1 MIRPGHLRSV
11 PYPWVVVAMC
21 VLTTMA
27 GGFFVFGLGV
37 LYPFI
42 QEDLDINRAQL
53 GLIASGRSVGASVA
67 ALLVGWM
74 FDVLGVRRMLTV
86 ARVGM
91 VVGVLLFSQVQ
102 SLAQAVALAV
112 LIGIAISAEHPAFA
126 KAIMDWV
133 APRTRG
139 LAMGLAEASVPI
151 GGIIS
156 AVPLTLLAVAYGW
169 RPAMVVVA
177 LIFAVA
183 IVVFNIFYRDKPSE
197 RADKGKRRSQG
208 GRVSTVARDRD
219 IWLAALFSAAL
230 TGSQSVVM
238 TYLVLFL
245 KEEMDMSAVVAG
257 AGLAVAMGGSAV
269 GRISW
274 GLATDWVLRDRRAA
288 TLALL
293 GILSATSLALMTR
306 LPLDAPLAMVW
317 GVLFLIGATVMA
329 WPGVWGLLLAELAGP
344 NLTGTAI
351 GFAGTI
357 MRMGPFITAPLFGL
371 IVDKSGSY
379 DVGWWMAA
387 GLAGLGTLL
396 LAFLRPQAHRGVG
409 QRHRPEPAD

>member
-1 MIRPGHLRSV
+1 MIRLGPLPAV
-11 PYPWVVVAMC
+11 PYQWVVVAMC
-21 VLTTMA
+21 VVTTMA

-42 QEDLDINRAQL
+42 QEDLGINRAQL
-53 GLIASGRSVGASVA
+53 GLIASGRAAGASVA
-67 ALLVGWM
+67 ALFMGWM
-74 FDVLGVRRMLTV
+74 FDVMGVRRMLTV

-91 VVGVLLFSQVQ
+91 VVGILLFSQIQ
-102 SLAQAVALAV
+102 SLTQAVVLAV

-133 APRTRG
+133 APRNRG

-169 RPAMVVVA
+169 RPAMMVVA
-177 LIFAVA
+177 LMFALA
-183 IVVFNIFYRDKPSE
+183 IGVFNIFYRDKSDVDRE
-197 RADKGKRRSQG
+197 RRRSQG
-208 GRVSTVARDRD
+208 GRVSAVARNRD

-245 KEEMDMSAVVAG
+245 MEEMGMSAVVAG

-269 GRISW
+269 GRIGW
-274 GLATDWVLRDRRAA
+274 GFASDWVLRERRAS

-293 GILSATSLALMTR
+293 GILSATSMALMTW
-306 LPLDAPLAMVW
+306 LPLDAPLAVVW
-317 GVLFLIGATVMA
+317 GLLFLTGATVMA
-329 WPGVWGLLLAELAGP
+329 WPGVWGVLLAELAGP

-357 MRMGPFITAPLFGL
+357 MRMGPLATAPLFGL

-379 DVGWWMAA
+379 DLGWWLAA

-396 LAFLRPQAHRGVG
+396 LAFLRSPSPSRPITASQAT
-409 QRHRPEPAD
+409 